1 MRLGQ
6 EIPNFDAMTTHGMM
20 QFHDYIKN
28 TWCVLFSHPK
38 DFTPVCTTELGAVEH
53 LLPEFK
59 KRGVIVIGLSVD
71 SIRSHEEWSVDI
83 AQTQGAAP
91 SFPIIGYTSL
101 KVSKLLDTGAG
112 RRAPQAAGTLFKPR
126 IGHGLQLF
134 QAVKGLL
141 ARINRLT
148 KVTHMSLDFTLSLRM
163 PRLAGVDMEV
173 QLRCKAPIRLVDDAP
188 GTSPLG
194 DRRLHVVDAQNRD

>member
-1 MRLGQ
+1 MRGPHVRFC
-6 EIPNFDAMTTHGMM
+6 ERRD
-20 QFHDYIKN
+20 
-28 TWCVLFSHPK
+28 
-38 DFTPVCTTELGAVEH
+38 GAIH
-53 LLPEFK
+53 
-59 KRGVIVIGLSVD
+59 RAYSTAIHRAYS
-71 SIRSHEEWSVDI
+71 
-83 AQTQGAAP
+83 T
-91 SFPIIGYTSL
+91 
-101 KVSKLLDTGAG
+101 AG
-112 RRAPQAAGTLFKPR
+112 CRAPQAAGTLFKPR

-148 KVTHMSLDFTLSLRM
+148 KVAHMSLDFTLSLRM

-188 GTSPLG
+188 GAGPLG